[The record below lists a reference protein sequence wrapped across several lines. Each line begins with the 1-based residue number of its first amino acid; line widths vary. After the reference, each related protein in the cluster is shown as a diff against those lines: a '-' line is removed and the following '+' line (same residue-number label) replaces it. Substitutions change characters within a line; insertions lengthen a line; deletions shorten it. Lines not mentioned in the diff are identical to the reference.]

1 MSIFD
6 DFSGG
11 DQLDS
16 SSGRSL
22 DGDGVLGS
30 HILTNTCWKQV
41 TNRKFKYQN
50 NFVSRKPYNLGLD
63 KFKIGLS

>member
-1 MSIFD
+1 MGKCYSYVVDEKVIVVQGRRAVVFFYLVLTMSIFD

-16 SSGRSL
+16 SSGGSL

-30 HILTNTCWKQV
+30 HILTNTC
-41 TNRKFKYQN
+41 
-50 NFVSRKPYNLGLD
+50 
-63 KFKIGLS
+63 

>member
-1 MSIFD
+1 MGKCYSYVMDEKVIVVQGRRRCVFYLVLTMSIFD

-16 SSGRSL
+16 SSGGSL

-30 HILTNTCWKQV
+30 HILTNTC
-41 TNRKFKYQN
+41 
-50 NFVSRKPYNLGLD
+50 
-63 KFKIGLS
+63 